1 VSLALKDQEDKIYSN
16 FVNSL
21 RSPRT
26 KEVYD
31 TTLRLFMK
39 FHNIDSYSALLQ
51 LDDIQEK
58 IKAYI
63 IDMVNRELSTSFMN
77 ISLASLKNFFEMN
90 EIENL
95 GWHKLKRFM
104 GEKTPEHE
112 DRRYYHEEIHTL
124 LNASD
129 LKLKVII
136 LLMSSA
142 GLRVGALSTLL
153 VKHLKKIDSV

>member
-1 VSLALKDQEDKIYSN
+1 VSLALKEQEDKIYSN

-112 DRRYYHEEIHTL
+112 DITMKKFTL
-124 LNASD
+124 Y
-129 LKLKVII
+129 
-136 LLMSSA
+136 
-142 GLRVGALSTLL
+142 
-153 VKHLKKIDSV
+153 